1 MVPNGGPFCYLPAV
15 REILMTKK
23 PYAKPVLKK
32 QQTLSSVTA
41 AVTSKAPV

>member
-1 MVPNGGPFCYLPAV
+1 
-15 REILMTKK
+15 MTKK

-41 AVTSKAPV
+41 VITSNNNIG